1 MIDTASSKR
10 DVTPGGREEARA
22 RLVRARLLGERF
34 VVRLTRPA
42 ASEEHAAVTSANVE
56 SPIVDASTGV
66 GESTFLAEA
75 APAWRFDEEAW
86 EAVRD
91 EAMGCLKC
99 ELCQG
104 RTTVVWGSGTPHT
117 ALLVV
122 GEAPGYHEDQRG
134 EAFVGPAGQ
143 LLTKI
148 LAAIGFRR
156 DQVFITNVLKCRPP
170 GNADPQPHQVAACE
184 PYLVRQI
191 ELIDP
196 AAILALGRHAARTLL
211 RMDAP
216 MASLRGRVFRYQG
229 VSLIATYHPAALL
242 RNASLKRPTWEDVQL
257 LRRVYDSALEARA
270 TEGAA

>member
-1 MIDTASSKR
+1 MS
-10 DVTPGGREEARA
+10 GEARE

-34 VVRLTRPA
+34 VLRLAGEPA
-42 ASEEHAAVTSANVE
+42 GPATGVE
-56 SPIVDASTGV
+56 SATGV
-66 GESTFLAEA
+66 EFPTAVEIPTG
-75 APAWRFDEEAW
+75 FDREAW
-86 EAVRD
+86 ETVRA
-91 EAMGCLKC
+91 EAMVCRKC
-99 ELCQG
+99 NLCEG

-148 LAAIGFRR
+148 LEAIGFRR

-196 AAILALGRHAARTLL
+196 AAILALGRHAAHTLL
-211 RMDAP
+211 RTDGP

-229 VSLIATYHPAALL
+229 VPLVATYHPAALL

-257 LRRVYDSALEARA
+257 LRRTYDEAMEARTA
-270 TEGAA
+270 GGAA

>member
-1 MIDTASSKR
+1 MSDQA
-10 DVTPGGREEARA
+10 RE
-22 RLVRARLLGERF
+22 RLERARLLGERF
-34 VVRLTRPA
+34 VLRLSRM
-42 ASEEHAAVTSANVE
+42 HDDSA
-56 SPIVDASTGV
+56 TGV
-66 GESTFLAEA
+66 ASSTAVEIPTGVEEPTVLDEALAGTPVENINA
-75 APAWRFDEEAW
+75 LARWFDQEAW
-86 EAVRD
+86 ESVRA
-91 EAMGCLKC
+91 EAMECRKC
-99 ELCQG
+99 NLCEG

-148 LAAIGFRR
+148 LEAIGFGR

-191 ELIDP
+191 ELIQP
-196 AAILALGRHAARTLL
+196 AAILALGRHAAHTLL
-211 RMDAP
+211 RTDAP
-216 MASLRGRVFRYQG
+216 MSAMRGRVFRYQG
-229 VSLIATYHPAALL
+229 VPLVATYHPAALL

-257 LRRVYDSALEARA
+257 LRRVYDEAMEARSA
-270 TEGAA
+270 GGVA